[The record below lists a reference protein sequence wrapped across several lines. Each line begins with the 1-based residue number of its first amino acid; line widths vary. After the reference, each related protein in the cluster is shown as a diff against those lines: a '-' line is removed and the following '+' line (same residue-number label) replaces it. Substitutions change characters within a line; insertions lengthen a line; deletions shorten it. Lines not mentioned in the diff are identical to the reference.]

1 MACSL
6 VSRAIGPAGVIPWVA
21 VRLKPALTLIKD
33 GPALAARRL
42 PCDPVRQRKGR
53 PGVMPRRP

>member
-1 MACSL
+1 
-6 VSRAIGPAGVIPWVA
+6 
-21 VRLKPALTLIKD
+21 LTLIKD

-53 PGVMPRRP
+53 PGV